1 MPNGSPS
8 NAPLPIFDRALQ
20 RRRRERAIAK
30 GAADFLL
37 DWTVAEFRERL
48 VTVKRSFSHIIDIG
62 TPLPALSLALA
73 KDNPQAPIV
82 RLAPSAASAGPSPLL
97 RLIGDEELLPFAP
110 ESADLAVSA
119 LSLQDVNDLP
129 GTLIQ
134 IRRCLR
140 PDGLFLGALLGGSTL
155 AELRDALA
163 AAEVEVTG
171 GVSPRIAPFADVRD
185 MGGLLQRAGFALPV
199 ADSEP
204 LIVRYANV
212 FALFAD
218 LRAMGGTNTLAERS
232 RRPTRRH
239 IFLRAAQ
246 IYAERFADPDGRIRA
261 SFEVIFLS
269 GWAPHESQ
277 QKPLAPGSAK
287 VRLADVLGNKA
298 LGDKAREP
306 D

>member
-1 MPNGSPS
+1 VNVSDRPP
-8 NAPLPIFDRALQ
+8 PIFDRALQ
-20 RRRRERAIAK
+20 RRRLDRAIAK

-37 DWTVAEFRERL
+37 DWTIAEFRERL
-48 VTVKRSFSHIIDIG
+48 ATVKRQFTHIADIG

-73 KDNPQAPIV
+73 EDNPQAPIV
-82 RLAPSAASAGPSPLL
+82 RLAPSIASAGPAALL
-97 RLIGDEELLPFAP
+97 RVVGDEELLPLAP
-110 ESADLAVSA
+110 ESADLVVSA
-119 LSLQDVNDLP
+119 LALQQVNDLP
-129 GTLIQ
+129 GALIQ

-140 PDGLFLGALLGGSTL
+140 PDGLFIGALLGGSTL
-155 AELRDALA
+155 TELRDALA
-163 AAEVEVTG
+163 AAEAELTG
-171 GVSPRIAPFADVRD
+171 GVSPRVAPFADVRD

-199 ADSEP
+199 TDSEP
-204 LIVRYANV
+204 LTVRYANV

-218 LRAMGGTNTLAERS
+218 LRAMGATNTLVERS
-232 RRPTRRH
+232 RRPTRRQV
-239 IFLRAAQ
+239 FLRAAQ

-298 LGDKAREP
+298 REP
-306 D
+306 E

>member
-1 MPNGSPS
+1 VNVPDRP
-8 NAPLPIFDRALQ
+8 PPIFDRALQ
-20 RRRRERAIAK
+20 RRRLDRAIAK

-37 DWTVAEFRERL
+37 AWTIAEFRERL
-48 VTVKRSFSHIIDIG
+48 ATVKRQFTQIADIG

-73 KDNPQAPIV
+73 EDNPQAPIV
-82 RLAPSAASAGPSPLL
+82 RLAPSAASAGPAALW
-97 RLIGDEELLPFAP
+97 RVVGDEEFLPLAP
-110 ESADLAVSA
+110 ECADLAVSA
-119 LSLQDVNDLP
+119 LALQQVNDLP
-129 GTLIQ
+129 GALIQ

-140 PDGLFLGALLGGSTL
+140 PDGLFLGALLGGNTL
-155 AELRDALA
+155 TELRDALA
-163 AAEVEVTG
+163 SAEAEVTG

-218 LRAMGGTNTLAERS
+218 LRAMGVTNTLTERS
-232 RRPTRRH
+232 RKPTRRQV
-239 IFLRAAQ
+239 FLRAAQ
-246 IYAERFADPDGRIRA
+246 IYAERFADLDGRIRA

-298 LGDKAREP
+298 REP

>member
-1 MPNGSPS
+1 MNVSDHPP
-8 NAPLPIFDRALQ
+8 PIFHRALQ
-20 RRRRERAIAK
+20 RRRLDRAIAK

-48 VTVKRSFSHIIDIG
+48 ATVKRNFSRIADIG
-62 TPLPALSLALA
+62 TPLPTLSLALA
-73 KDNPQAPIV
+73 EDNPQAPIL
-82 RLAPSAASAGPSPLL
+82 RLAPSAASLGNAPLL
-97 RLIGDEELLPFAP
+97 RVVGDEELLPLAP
-110 ESADLAVSA
+110 ESFDLAVSA
-119 LSLQDVNDLP
+119 LSLQQVNDLP

-140 PDGLFLGALLGGSTL
+140 PDGLFVGALLGGSTL
-155 AELRDALA
+155 SELRDALA
-163 AAEVEVTG
+163 AAEAEVTG
-171 GVSPRIAPFADVRD
+171 GVSPRVAPFADVRD

-204 LIVRYANV
+204 LIVRYPDV

-218 LRAMGGTNTLAERS
+218 LRAMGATNTLTERS
-232 RRPTRRH
+232 RRPTRRP

-246 IYAERFADPDGRIRA
+246 IYAERFADADGRIRA

-287 VRLADVLGNKA
+287 VRLVDVLGDKA
-298 LGDKAREP
+298 LGNKAREP